1 MKQVTLPPC
10 LFLSERIRSYF
21 SASISVD
28 RTKSSNFD
36 SEIPI
41 TAASLRLAMYWSSS
55 IFGRRL

>member
-1 MKQVTLPPC
+1 MKQETLPPC

-21 SASISVD
+21 SVSISED

-41 TAASLRLAMYWSSS
+41 TAASLRLAIYWS
-55 IFGRRL
+55 